1 MRKFGAQRAFRVFKK
16 GVDLPFGE
24 GANAYLGTKPSIEHR
39 DAPIAAAQCV
49 EQLNSFAPLQW
60 SNTLEVC
67 NVTRYCKKRPREP
80 DTQVDPM
87 TVLLAEQLASLE
99 ALYPSILQPTL
110 SLTEGFVTV
119 VHDKDSGIS
128 STLGSNDGTTT
139 KTTTTTATTTLETT
153 VELTDT
159 ELSRQNRISA
169 NLIAN
174 VELGIRSLSEVG
186 ASSRL
191 QSFPQALVCS
201 QHVPKV
207 DYPKK
212 LALTVPDQRKGP
224 DCVSRPC
231 VFIRQS
237 ISFYNPD
244 GSEITAAGSGGCS
257 CRYRSGVKE
266 LQDLLPSVSHVTADE
281 LKKSESSRFSI
292 FGTSAVPSA
301 PSLPAEE
308 DLGPL
313 PMSQQLSQSGQSR
326 EVTTV
331 KKLRTFGTLK
341 SRAWTLQDMHQG
353 LPIKFTSAEAFRMAV
368 LNFDLSTLST
378 ARPIAESVIEKAQ
391 EWEDAVKEIFQ

>member
-1 MRKFGAQRAFRVFKK
+1 MLEEIVSFRQRPEGYTLFVQDAAIGNVEIRSAVASWASRIDSIIGIHLGNRTNLWCIKFMRKFGAQRAFRVFKK

-139 KTTTTTATTTLETT
+139 KTTTTATTTPETT

-201 QHVPKV
+201 QRVPKV

-266 LQDLLPSVSHVTADE
+266 LQDLLP
-281 LKKSESSRFSI
+281 
-292 FGTSAVPSA
+292 
-301 PSLPAEE
+301 
-308 DLGPL
+308 
-313 PMSQQLSQSGQSR
+313 
-326 EVTTV
+326 
-331 KKLRTFGTLK
+331 
-341 SRAWTLQDMHQG
+341 
-353 LPIKFTSAEAFRMAV
+353 
-368 LNFDLSTLST
+368 
-378 ARPIAESVIEKAQ
+378 
-391 EWEDAVKEIFQ
+391 